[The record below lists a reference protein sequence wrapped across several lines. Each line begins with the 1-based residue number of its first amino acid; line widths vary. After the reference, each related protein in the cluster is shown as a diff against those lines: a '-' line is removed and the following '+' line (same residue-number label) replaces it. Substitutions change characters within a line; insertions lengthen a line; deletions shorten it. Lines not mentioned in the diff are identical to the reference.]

1 MNKLRWFVLWSMIGY
16 LTSPTAFAAAGTAS
30 PTRIV
35 VVVNKEAIT
44 ASDVAERIR
53 LINLSSG
60 KPVNASV
67 PHEIRKQI
75 IQGMVDESLQ
85 LQFTKQKKIIIS
97 DADVEASLAELA
109 KDNNMTLDGMIAMLK
124 SNGIS
129 KKTMMTRIR
138 AQIAWARY
146 IREMYGFQVHI
157 TDKQIDQALERAKT
171 TKPEPLPQDFMD
183 ITLCQATFPVS
194 PDTPPEV
201 MEIMGPKIEET
212 HKTQGH
218 QAFAKAAR
226 EFGAKV
232 EGNRTVKLGQLPD
245 ALKDAVLKTKAGS
258 CIHPIMTPEGLV
270 LTMVS
275 AKSMP
280 KAPILE
286 PTREAASQDLENRE
300 LGKRSAQEMAK
311 LKTAAFIDWKEEIIL
326 QKPAVSGRNDARGG

>member
-1 MNKLRWFVLWSMIGY
+1 MNKLRWFLLWSMIGS
-16 LTSPTAFAAAGTAS
+16 LPCPTAFAAATAS

-60 KPVNASV
+60 KLVNAPV
-67 PHEIRKQI
+67 PNDVRKQI

-85 LQFTKQKKIIIS
+85 LQLTKQKKIVVP
-97 DADVEASLAELA
+97 DADVEASLTGLA
-109 KDNNMTLDGMIAMLK
+109 KDNHMNLDGMIAMLK

-129 KKTMMTRIR
+129 KKTMMARIR

-146 IREMYGFQVHI
+146 IREVHGFQVHI

-171 TKPEPLPQDFMD
+171 VKPEPLPQDFMD

-194 PDTPPEV
+194 PDTPPEI
-201 MEIMGPKIEET
+201 MEVMGPKIEET
-212 HKTQGH
+212 HQAQGH
-218 QAFAKAAR
+218 QAFIKTAS

-232 EGNRTVKLGQLPD
+232 EGNRTVKLGQLPET
-245 ALKDAVLKTKAGS
+245 LKDAVLKTKVGS

-275 AKSMP
+275 ARNMP

-286 PTREAASQDLENRE
+286 PTREGASQELENRE

-311 LKTAAFIDWKEEIIL
+311 LKTAAFIDWKEEPVP
-326 QKPAVSGRNDARGG
+326 QKPVEGKRIGVQGG